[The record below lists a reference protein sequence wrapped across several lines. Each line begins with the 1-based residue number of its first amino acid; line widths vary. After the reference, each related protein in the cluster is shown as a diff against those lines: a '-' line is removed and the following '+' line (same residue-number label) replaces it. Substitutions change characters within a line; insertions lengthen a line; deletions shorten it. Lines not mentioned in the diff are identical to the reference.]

1 MELTSIWSVETFQA
15 RLEHSC
21 LSVGRL
27 QQRNKS
33 KLFLLLDRDVCP
45 ILHRTAAIMLQ
56 RRVVINYRCCW
67 VLSDLNSCSQQDLE
81 VSNRP
86 RRTFKDV
93 KNAEYGD
100 RVFDLW

>member
-1 MELTSIWSVETFQA
+1 MSVSI
-15 RLEHSC
+15 
-21 LSVGRL
+21 GRL

-33 KLFLLLDRDVCP
+33 KLFLLLDRDVCA

-56 RRVVINYRCCW
+56 CRVVINCRCCW
-67 VLSDLNSCSQQDLE
+67 VLSDFNSCSQQDLE